1 MADRISIRDL
11 AKIAGVSRTTVSL
24 ALRDSH
30 EISFAV
36 RERVKRLAQEHGY
49 RSHPGVNALMQ
60 QVGRGRR
67 VHDEE
72 VIAYIRSGSNPEEL
86 APGPLAIE
94 EGAREEA
101 FRMGYRLEVFWAG
114 YRAEHSVRLARTLYH
129 RGIRG
134 VIWSPM
140 PHPHP
145 PIEFPWEHFV
155 PISCTSSTEVPRLPV
170 VSIHHAKGM
179 ALLLDELFRRDF
191 RRIGVMLSRDEDR
204 RQDFGWTLG
213 VDLFRHRGGNGKPV
227 MLVVQSEP
235 TEKSTMVWVKTHKLD
250 ALVTTPSLFQEMMFL
265 SGRLALASLDVA
277 QGELGKIG
285 GLYQDMQGIGRH
297 AVRSM
302 SLRLANGVLGLPEQ
316 NFSVVTAS
324 SFVDGESLHV
334 APSKK

>member
-1 MADRISIRDL
+1 VADRISIRDL

-24 ALRDSH
+24 ALRDNH
-30 EISFAV
+30 EISAET
-36 RERVKRLAQEHGY
+36 RERIQELARLHGY
-49 RSHPGVNALMQ
+49 RSHPAVNALMQ
-60 QVGRGRR
+60 QVARGKR

-72 VIAYIRSGSNPEEL
+72 VIAYIRSGGDSEER

-94 EGAREEA
+94 AGAREEA

-114 YRAEHSVRLARTLYH
+114 YRAVNSVRLARTLYH

-145 PIEFPWEHFV
+145 PIDFPWEQFV
-155 PISCTSSTEVPRLPV
+155 PISCTASTDVPRLPV

-179 ALLLDELFRRDF
+179 ALLLEELQERGLQ
-191 RRIGVMLSRDEDR
+191 RIGVMLLRYEDM
-204 RQDFGWTLG
+204 RQDFGWLQG
-213 VDLFRHRGGNGKPV
+213 VDLFRHRGGLREPS
-227 MLVVQSEP
+227 MLVLQSEP
-235 TEKSTMVWVKTHKLD
+235 SNKDVLAWVNSQKLD
-250 ALVTTPSLFQEMMFL
+250 VMVTTPGLLEVTRFL
-265 SGRLALASLDVA
+265 EGKVARASLDVSSA
-277 QGELGKIG
+277 EVGKVG
-285 GLYQDMQGIGRH
+285 GLYQDMAGIGRH

-324 SFVDGESLHV
+324 SFVDGESLH
-334 APSKK
+334 PGK

>member
-24 ALRDSH
+24 ALRDNH
-30 EISFAV
+30 EISAET
-36 RERVKRLAQEHGY
+36 RERIQELARIHGY
-49 RSHPGVNALMQ
+49 RSHPAVNALMQ
-60 QVGRGRR
+60 QVARGKR

-72 VIAYIRSGSNPEEL
+72 IIALIRSGSDPDEN
-86 APGPLAIE
+86 APGPLSIE
-94 EGAREEA
+94 AGAREEA

-114 YRAEHSVRLARTLYH
+114 YKAANSLRLAHTLYH

-155 PISCTSSTEVPRLPV
+155 PISCTSSTDVPRLPV

-179 ALLLDELFRRDF
+179 ALLLEELQERGFKRA
-191 RRIGVMLSRDEDR
+191 GVMLLHYEDM
-204 RQDFGWTLG
+204 RQDFGWSQG
-213 VDLFRHRGGNGKPV
+213 VDLFRHRGGQYEPSVLMLRKDPV
-227 MLVVQSEP
+227 KREVLA
-235 TEKSTMVWVKTHKLD
+235 WVKAQKLD
-250 ALVTTPSLFQEMMFL
+250 VVVTTPGLLEKASYLQ
-265 SGRLALASLDVA
+265 GKLAMASLDVSDA
-277 QGELGKIG
+277 ERGRIG
-285 GLYQDMQGIGRH
+285 GLYQDMAGIGRH
-297 AVRSM
+297 AIRSM

-324 SFVDGESLHV
+324 SFVDGESLH
-334 APSKK
+334 PKK